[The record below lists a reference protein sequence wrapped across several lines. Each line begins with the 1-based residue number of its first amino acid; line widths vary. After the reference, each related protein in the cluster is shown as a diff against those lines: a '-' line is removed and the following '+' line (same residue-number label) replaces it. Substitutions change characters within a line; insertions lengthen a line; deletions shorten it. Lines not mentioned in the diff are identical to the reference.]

1 MVVVISSPIPR
12 PFHSPSLQSPRNPR
26 SLPFFEKGPVGFRST
41 LRQRGLAS
49 MVLPSSSSPSLK
61 GTFDAELKSP
71 NPGVTGESDLLIV
84 GPGVL
89 GRMVAEKWRQDHPDS
104 QIYGQ
109 TMTSDRHDEL
119 IKVGIKPSLRGML
132 TDTRVPYVIFCAPP
146 SRTEDYP
153 GDIRMAALRWSG
165 EGCFLFTSS
174 TAVYDCS
181 DNGLCDEYSPIV
193 PMGKSPR
200 TDVLLR
206 AESVVGE
213 IGGCVL
219 RLAGLYKEDRGAH
232 TYWLEKGTVP
242 YRPDHILNLI
252 HYEDAASLA
261 IAIMKKNLR
270 GRTFLGCDDH
280 PLSRQEIMECVKRS
294 GKFSKEFQAF
304 TGTDGPLGKRMN
316 NAKTRAEIGWEPKYA
331 SFPQFLGLKQ

>member
-153 GDIRMAALRWSG
+153 GDISALTTGRGVCVVVVGALSESWLSVALCQIVDG
-165 EGCFLFTSS
+165 EETEAEDGGEDDGLRGTDYKTSYSHELHSFLF
-174 TAVYDCS
+174 
-181 DNGLCDEYSPIV
+181 
-193 PMGKSPR
+193 
-200 TDVLLR
+200 
-206 AESVVGE
+206 
-213 IGGCVL
+213 
-219 RLAGLYKEDRGAH
+219 
-232 TYWLEKGTVP
+232 
-242 YRPDHILNLI
+242 
-252 HYEDAASLA
+252 
-261 IAIMKKNLR
+261 
-270 GRTFLGCDDH
+270 
-280 PLSRQEIMECVKRS
+280 
-294 GKFSKEFQAF
+294 
-304 TGTDGPLGKRMN
+304 
-316 NAKTRAEIGWEPKYA
+316 
-331 SFPQFLGLKQ
+331 